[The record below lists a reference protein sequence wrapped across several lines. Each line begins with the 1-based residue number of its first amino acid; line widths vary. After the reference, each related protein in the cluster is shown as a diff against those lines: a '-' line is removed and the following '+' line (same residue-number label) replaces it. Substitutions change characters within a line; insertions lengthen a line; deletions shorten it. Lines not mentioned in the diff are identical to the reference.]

1 MAAMTAKMDL
11 SRTARSLFDF
21 FLVRLALKR
30 VQKHKGR
37 LP

>member
-21 FLVRLALKR
+21 ILVRHAPKR